1 MWEYFTYVFLV
12 FIPIASVM
20 FYILKKNNLSLPNI
34 WTIIVLSFII
44 IITFPVSVTK
54 IGTLA
59 AITLYCIIL
68 AGLSLYLLRSDTD
81 YSLEAEPGDKN
92 VLDISFN
99 SMQELGPDEI
109 IVLADIAY
117 MNNNQTVQGMAQADG
132 YNEGEEK
139 VEAKKSAET
148 HNTDKFKENVKIS
161 LDEQK
166 ASSEENIAEGMVE
179 ENKEIQLLPV
189 QETDFGKEESFDEI
203 AGYILDAG
211 EKEQA
216 MFLEDDI
223 EDMAETGQD
232 IETAE
237 VQQENNNRIK
247 EETHA
252 GEVYNNAKDDEI
264 INILDKGF
272 AAKIASDFKSAFE
285 YFYAAW
291 FSTSDLELKYMLTA
305 ELAELSKIL
314 GWYSQGEEILVKF
327 IDEAFLNDAMKNEAE
342 RMLMS
347 IRLIEQ
353 EIRRLNLNEVPFS
366 KLPRLV
372 KVKVE
377 EEMRRLYI

>member
-1 MWEYFTYVFLV
+1 MGIFYLCFPGFYTYCFSYVLY
-12 FIPIASVM
+12 SE
-20 FYILKKNNLSLPNI
+20 KNNLSLPNI

-68 AGLSLYLLRSDTD
+68 AGLSLYLLQSDTD

-92 VLDISFN
+92 VLDIRFN
-99 SMQELGPDEI
+99 SMQELGPDGIKIDEI
-109 IVLADIAY
+109 VVPADIAY
-117 MNNNQTVQGMAQADG
+117 MNNNQKVQGMAQADG
-132 YNEGEEK
+132 YNEGEAK
-139 VEAKKSAET
+139 IEAKKSDET
-148 HNTDKFKENVKIS
+148 HNTDKFEENVKNS
-161 LDEQK
+161 LYEQK
-166 ASSEENIAEGMVE
+166 ASSEENIAEEMVE

-189 QETDFGKEESFDEI
+189 QETDFDKEESFDEI

-223 EDMAETGQD
+223 EDMAESGQD

-252 GEVYNNAKDDEI
+252 WEVCNNAKDDEI

-314 GWYSQGEEILVKF
+314 GWYSQGKKF
-327 IDEAFLNDAMKNEAE
+327 L
-342 RMLMS
+342 
-347 IRLIEQ
+347 
-353 EIRRLNLNEVPFS
+353 
-366 KLPRLV
+366 
-372 KVKVE
+372 
-377 EEMRRLYI
+377 